1 MFNTLLESQAKKE
14 VDAGGKVMSV
24 ILHTV
29 LISLAILATA
39 NAGQQVI
46 EQRQEQV
53 DFIEVKQ
60 DEPPPPEPEPEKAP
74 PPDVVAAPPP
84 PKGFQVL
91 TAPVDI
97 PDVIPEIDLTREI
110 TREEDFSGRG
120 VQGGVASGVVGGTG
134 PVQTDQPYFDFQVEK
149 QAMLAPGN
157 RPPPYPSVLTSA
169 NVEGQVL
176 ATFVVDTT
184 GRVDMSTFRILE
196 SDHDL
201 FSNAVRN
208 HIPNM
213 RYYPA
218 ETGGRKVKMWVQ
230 QPFTFNIGR

>member
-14 VDAGGKVMSV
+14 ADAGGKVMSV

-39 NAGQQVI
+39 NAGQQVM

-149 QAMLAPGN
+149 QAMAVPGTVG
-157 RPPPYPSVLTSA
+157 PPYPSVLTSA
-169 NVEGQVL
+169 GVEGEVL

-196 SDHDL
+196 SDHEL
-201 FSNAVRN
+201 FSNSVRN
-208 HIPNM
+208 HMPKM

-218 ETGGRKVKMWVQ
+218 ETGGRKVKMWVH